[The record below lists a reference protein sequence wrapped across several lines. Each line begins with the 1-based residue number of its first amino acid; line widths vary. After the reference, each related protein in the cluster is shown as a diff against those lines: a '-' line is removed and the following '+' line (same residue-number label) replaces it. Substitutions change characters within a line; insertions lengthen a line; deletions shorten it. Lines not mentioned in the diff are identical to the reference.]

1 MKKNEKIKVMTV
13 VGTRPE
19 IIRLSETIKELDAK
33 TEHVLVHTGQNY
45 DYELNEIF
53 FKDLGLRKPDY
64 FLSGDIKNLQP
75 MAKIGEIFSKIEPV
89 LEKERPDA
97 FLVLGDTNSCL
108 TAYAAKRRKIPVFHM
123 EAGNRCF
130 DERVPEEINRR
141 IIDHISDINMVYSER
156 ARDNLMA
163 EGLSRDRIIFTGS
176 PMMEVLKVNEKKI
189 NDSKIIKKLK
199 LAKGKYFVVSF
210 HREENVEDE
219 KHFKGLL
226 NILDSLAKI
235 YNLPI
240 IFSVHPRTRQ
250 KIDKNKIKLPKTV
263 HLMKPLG
270 LFNFVALQKNSFCV
284 LSDSGTISEE
294 STILGFPAVNLRETH
309 ERQEAMDESPVV
321 MAGVNPERVLQAIDL
336 VAADFQKGKRI
347 FKIPNAYYCPNV
359 SKKVTRIILSYIDY
373 VNRRVWFDI

>member
-1 MKKNEKIKVMTV
+1 MKTNKKIKVLTV

-53 FKDLGLRKPDY
+53 FKDLSLRKPDY

-199 LAKGKYFVVSF
+199 MAKGKYFVVSF

-270 LFNFVALQKNSFCV
+270 LFDFVALQKNSFCV

-294 STILGFPAVNLRETH
+294 STILGFPAVNLREAH

-336 VAADFQKGKRI
+336 VATDFQKGKRI
-347 FKIPNAYYCPNV
+347 FKIPDAYSCPNV

-373 VNRRVWFDI
+373 INRRVWFDI

>member
-156 ARDNLMA
+156 ARDNLIA

>member
-64 FLSGDIKNLQP
+64 FLSGDIKNLPP

-336 VAADFQKGKRI
+336 VATDFQKGKRI
-347 FKIPNAYYCPNV
+347 FKIPDAYSCPNV

-373 VNRRVWFDI
+373 INRRVWFDI

>member
-1 MKKNEKIKVMTV
+1 MTV

-89 LEKERPDA
+89 LEKEKPDA

-156 ARDNLMA
+156 ARDNLIA

-336 VAADFQKGKRI
+336 VATDFQKGKRI
-347 FKIPNAYYCPNV
+347 FKIPDAYSCPNV

-373 VNRRVWFDI
+373 INRRVWFDI